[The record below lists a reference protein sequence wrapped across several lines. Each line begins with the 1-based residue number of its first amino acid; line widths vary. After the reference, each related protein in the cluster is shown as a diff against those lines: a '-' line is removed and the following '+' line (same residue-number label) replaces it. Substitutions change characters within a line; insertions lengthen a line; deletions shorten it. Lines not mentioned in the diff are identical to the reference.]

1 MLFLVT
7 DHVKIEFLEL
17 TLLCSVERTFDMYDL
32 KMRRSKMRW
41 YLNFYAFADSLDG
54 ITVWLLMPIVKP
66 QSKPL
71 TEMKLVEDV
80 AKELESIV
88 KLNDNKRRTTSKVQ
102 ILFTNF
108 ILWLTWFIR

>member
-1 MLFLVT
+1 
-7 DHVKIEFLEL
+7 
-17 TLLCSVERTFDMYDL
+17 
-32 KMRRSKMRW
+32 MRW

-54 ITVWLLMPIVKP
+54 IIVWLMPIVKP

-88 KLNDNKRRTTSKVQ
+88 SSMIKKEGQRVKFKFFLQT
-102 ILFTNF
+102 LFYG
-108 ILWLTWFIR
+108 

>member
-1 MLFLVT
+1 
-7 DHVKIEFLEL
+7 
-17 TLLCSVERTFDMYDL
+17 
-32 KMRRSKMRW
+32 MRW

-88 KLNDNKRRTTSKVQ
+88 SSMIIKEGQRVKFKFFLQT
-102 ILFTNF
+102 LFYG
-108 ILWLTWFIR
+108 